1 MSARLPVI
9 LHASEHYRWLVGSEQ
24 SLVDLSVEGNLA
36 HKVDEVLNHPDIS
49 SEIIERNYENAL
61 RRFDW
66 PVLKDRY
73 LDMYKYALGSHLNE
87 SLV

>member
-1 MSARLPVI
+1 M
-9 LHASEHYRWLVGSEQ
+9 
-24 SLVDLSVEGNLA
+24 
-36 HKVDEVLNHPDIS
+36 DEVLNHPDIS

-73 LDMYKYALGSHLNE
+73 LDMYEYALGSRLNE